1 MTLPDLTRRDALR
14 LGALAA
20 GAGLLAGALP
30 ATPAAAASRWRTPSV
45 LRATDGVLALTL
57 TAQQGLIPFNGT
69 RRWAMTYNGT
79 DLPPQL
85 RLRPGDLLRV
95 RLVNRLPQMTN
106 LHTHGLHV
114 SPTGASDNPYVM
126 VESGS
131 SFDYE
136 IRIPR
141 NQPVG
146 TFWYHPHVHGSSAP
160 QVNLGMAGSIVIED
174 PTRPSPVPAG
184 ATDRTIVLSDPVLG
198 TTSAVARTTMMD
210 QMHGRSGT
218 FVLLNGQ
225 LDPTI
230 PMTGGR
236 LEFWRLINTS
246 VTRNYQLTV
255 DSADLHLVGTDGGP
269 LGTALPRSTITLTPG
284 ERAEIVVRP
293 RTAGALAVRDFGTRI
308 ATLASPGALPAAA
321 LRTLAPVPALATVDR
336 RRTLTMV
343 ETGGMMGG
351 TPTFDGRPFDAA
363 RIDQR
368 VSLGTV
374 EEWTIANTTHM
385 AHPFHLHVWPY
396 QVVAR
401 SDGSALPGWRDTV
414 LVPANGWVRIR
425 IAFADI
431 RGKTVYH
438 CHILDHEDAGMMGN
452 IVAT

>member
-1 MTLPDLTRRDALR
+1 MAHIDITRRDALR
-14 LGALAA
+14 LGLLAA
-20 GAGLLAGALP
+20 GAGLASSAIP
-30 ATPAAAASRWRTPSV
+30 RAAASAAPAWREAAV
-45 LRATDGVLALTL
+45 LRPTDGVLALTL
-57 TAQQGLIPFNGT
+57 TAQQGLIPFTGGQ
-69 RRWAMTYNGT
+69 RWAMTYNGT

-95 RLVNRLPQMTN
+95 RLKNRLAQMTN

-114 SPTGASDNPYVM
+114 SPSGTSDNPYVM
-126 VESGS
+126 IDPGGS
-131 SFDYE
+131 FAYE

-141 NQPVG
+141 NQPIG

-184 ATDRTIVLSDPVLG
+184 ATDRTILLSDPVLG

-210 QMHGRSGT
+210 RMHGRIGQD
-218 FVLLNGQ
+218 VLLNGQ

-230 PMTGGR
+230 PMTPGR
-236 LEFWRLINTS
+236 VEFWRLVNTS
-246 VTRNYQLTV
+246 VAREYRLTV
-255 DSADLHLVGTDGGP
+255 DGADLHLVGTDGGP
-269 LGTALPRSTITLTPG
+269 LGSALPMPAITLSPG
-284 ERAEIVVRP
+284 ERAEVVVRP
-293 RTAGALAVRDFGTRI
+293 RASGALAVRDAGARI
-308 ATLASPGALPAAA
+308 ATLASTGSLAPPR
-321 LRTLAPVPALATVDR
+321 LRTLAPIPPLARVDR

-351 TPTFDGRPFDAA
+351 TPTFDGRPFDPT

-368 VSLGTV
+368 ARLGTV
-374 EEWTIANTTHM
+374 EEWTITNTTHM

-401 SDGSALPGWRDTV
+401 SNGPALPGWRDTV
-414 LVPANGWVRIR
+414 LVPSGGWVRIR
-425 IAFADI
+425 IDFADI
-431 RGKTVYH
+431 PGTTVYH

-452 IVAT
+452 IEVT